1 MTMLWIGVGTAVLGA
16 GASYM
21 GSKKQADASK
31 AAAHLNMDQFGII
44 NGQNQPFIQS
54 ATGQGGALSK
64 LNTLLGLSPNP
75 NAQRTAMGAPQQFQ
89 MSTPLQGPPPQ
100 AYAPTPG
107 GGVQQRFANDQAPP
121 GDPRMYTPERSGGF
135 PNVRLQQ
142 ILALRA
148 QHGDTQAQ
156 QLLARFS

>member
-1 MTMLWIGVGTAVLGA
+1 MTWALVVVGGSALIGGA
-16 GASYM
+16 ASYA
-21 GSKKQADASK
+21 GSKKQSDASK
-31 AAAHLNMDQFGII
+31 AAANLNMDQFRTI
-44 NGQNQPFIQS
+44 NAQNQPFIQS
-54 ATGQGGALSK
+54 ATGQGGALSR

-75 NAQRTAMGAPQQFQ
+75 TAQRQAMGPPQQFQ
-89 MSTPLQGPPPQ
+89 MSTPLQGPQ
-100 AYAPTPG
+100 SYAPTPNG
-107 GGVQQRFANDQAPP
+107 GMQQRFANEQAPP
-121 GDPRMYTPERSGGF
+121 GDPRMYTPERNGGF